1 MAFFIDPFSNA
12 NTEYQIP
19 LNPPTFSKI
28 PSEKAPWS
36 GPTAATPSITD
47 YGQSSAGFISTTQD
61 IAADVT
67 GPTAGKLAAE
77 AGTKMFT
84 EGKDFGNI
92 CSKLSVQEG
101 TIVDATTGEALQSG
115 FSAPSADQTNQRNNS
130 PVPETITPTLKETRE
145 LKVILEYNAPARGDT
160 NGNGPNAPD
169 RVIFEA
175 QPTLKEDRSASYDTQ
190 MTPVHHPGDIYK
202 YKGTSARSW
211 GLDAKLISR
220 TTEEASKNVAY
231 LNLIRSWVMPF
242 HGEGTSKS
250 YNAELGAPPPII
262 TMSAYGPLIVGPVPC
277 IVESYSINWPNNID
291 YVTDNKGNMI
301 PVIID
306 VSMSLKE
313 SYSPAE
319 YSGFDL
325 KHYRRGE
332 LNQSFNRTIVAPK
345 YSPDTDMSRE
355 DAKLRRQAGLG
366 EGTPTPETG
375 PIDSSTIKNITAV
388 NGYETDNDGNKIS
401 EDPASRPNAIPTLDQ
416 AIAGQQAALTGVVA
430 DYKTTNNLVPD
441 AKIPKDVMRTLEK
454 KAIDIYLATPTGP

>member
-1 MAFFIDPFSNA
+1 MATFPNYAPDID
-12 NTEYQIP
+12 TEFQSVIV
-19 LNPPTFSKI
+19 PPVFSKI

-36 GPTAATPSITD
+36 GPAAATPSLTE
-47 YGQSSAGFISTTQD
+47 YGQSSAGFVSTTQD
-61 IAADVT
+61 IAADVS

-92 CSKLSVQEG
+92 CSKLSVQDG
-101 TIVDATTGEALQSG
+101 AIVDGVSGKALQADLK
-115 FSAPSADQTNQRNNS
+115 APTADQTNQRNNT
-130 PVPETITPTLKETRE
+130 PVTTTPTLQETRA
-145 LKVILEYNAPARGDT
+145 LKVILKYNAPARGDS
-160 NGNGPNAPD
+160 NDGGPAAPD
-169 RVIFEA
+169 EVIFEA

-220 TTEEASKNVAY
+220 TTEEASTNVAY

-401 EDPASRPNAIPTLDQ
+401 EDPASRPNAVPTLDQ
-416 AIAGQQAALTGVVA
+416 AIAGQQAALTSVVA

-454 KAIDIYLATPTGP
+454 KAIDQYLANPPGP